1 MDYLELV
8 NFCFLLLFI
17 CLINLLFL
25 FQGII
30 FFGKIFKFGKFNGKS
45 VKFKFSVLKFVIIEV
60 DMLESKMED
69 NREFGSEYKI
79 GVNEKIE
86 KFVG

>member
-1 MDYLELV
+1 
-8 NFCFLLLFI
+8 
-17 CLINLLFL
+17 
-25 FQGII
+25 
-30 FFGKIFKFGKFNGKS
+30 
-45 VKFKFSVLKFVIIEV
+45 
-60 DMLESKMED
+60 MLESKMED